1 VLGAMVLLLELAWT
15 RYGEFAL
22 LALALAYGIGFFLAG
37 DWQWRRQP
45 LQVPGGLLIALA
57 VGMVPLIV
65 LTLQRVFGLWSP
77 EPGIDLAAWGHSGKL
92 PAEAAT
98 AVAGLVAILRYRFPF
113 ILCLPI
119 AALWMLL
126 MDGIGIGFPDA
137 ASGNLYLWATVIYAG
152 ALIAAAWA
160 IDGRTE
166 RDLSFWLYLVG
177 LLGLWGALS
186 ILFADGDVEG
196 WVYCMASLALMLGAV
211 LFQRR
216 AFAVF
221 GGLGLAFYFIDL
233 AERLFADSLLFPI
246 ALSVIGI
253 AVIALGLWY
262 YRRMAAIEGWLGRHL
277 PAPLRALRPARL
289 RGDG

>member
-1 VLGAMVLLLELAWT
+1 MLLLLDLAWT

-22 LALALAYGIGFFLAG
+22 LALALAYGLGFFIAG
-37 DWQWRRQP
+37 DWQWRRRP

-65 LTLQRVFGLWSP
+65 LTLQRILGLWSP
-77 EPGIDLAAWGHSGKL
+77 DPGLDLAAWGHSGKL

-98 AVAGLVAILRYRFPF
+98 AVAGLAAILRYRFPF

-119 AALWMLL
+119 AAFWMLL
-126 MDGIGIGFPDA
+126 MDGLGVAYPDA
-137 ASGNLYLWATVIYAG
+137 ASGNLYLWATVGYAG
-152 ALIAAAWA
+152 GLVAAGWT

-177 LLGLWGALS
+177 LLGLWGAMS
-186 ILFADGDVEG
+186 ILFADGEVAG
-196 WVYCMASLALMLGAV
+196 AAYCLGSLLLMLGAV

-233 AERLFADSLLFPI
+233 AERLFQDSLMFPI
-246 ALSVIGI
+246 ALSAIGI
-253 AVIALGLWY
+253 AVIAVGLWY
-262 YRRMAAIEGWLGRHL
+262 YRHMASIEGWLGNHL

>member
-1 VLGAMVLLLELAWT
+1 MVLLLDLAWT

-22 LALALAYGIGFFLAG
+22 LALALAYGLGFFVAG
-37 DWQWRRQP
+37 DRQWRRQP

-65 LTLQRVFGLWSP
+65 LTLQRVLGLWAPASGL
-77 EPGIDLAAWGHSGKL
+77 ELADWGNSGKL

-98 AVAGLVAILRYRFPF
+98 AIAGVAAILRYRFPF

-119 AALWMLL
+119 AAFWMLL
-126 MDGIGIGFPDA
+126 MDGIGVVYPGA
-137 ASGNLYLWATVIYAG
+137 AYGNLYLWTTVGYAG
-152 ALIAAAWA
+152 ALVVVGWL

-166 RDLSFWLYLVG
+166 RDLSFWLYLIG
-177 LLGLWGALS
+177 LLGLWGSMS
-186 ILFADGDVEG
+186 ILFADGDVSG
-196 WVYCMASLALMLGAV
+196 VVYCLGSLLLMLGAV

-233 AERLFADSLLFPI
+233 AERLFQDSLLFPI
-246 ALSVIGI
+246 ALSAIGI
-253 AVIALGLWY
+253 AVIVLGLWY
-262 YRRMAAIEGWLGRHL
+262 YRRMAAIETWLGRYL